1 MVFVQYA
8 KLSLGKLAYFT
19 KCAEQGLNVIL
30 NSSPRLSR
38 CTEPPCF
45 HFEMVWTH
53 ACQFF
58 LWSTVEISCRQC
70 LQGSS
75 RTSGTLCVSK
85 IARWC
90 CLRTVDSLGAPRG
103 GCTAFSCERGIVR
116 LLPPALL
123 RALPD
128 EPYELL
134 FFFPHY
140 YTVLPYLFL
149 CCSLLEVWF
158 FSMNLSWQKCFWREV
173 IKICL
178 CTSPFVFVC
187 THGQR
192 PG

>member
-19 KCAEQGLNVIL
+19 KCAEQGLKVIL
-30 NSSPRLSR
+30 SSSPHLSR
-38 CTEPPCF
+38 GTEPPCF
-45 HFEMVWTH
+45 HFKMVWTH
-53 ACQFF
+53 TCQFF
-58 LWSTVEISCRQC
+58 LWSTVEISYRQC

-75 RTSGTLCVSK
+75 CTSGTLCMSK

-90 CLRTVDSLGAPRG
+90 YLRTVDSLGARRDG
-103 GCTAFSCERGIVR
+103 HTAFSCERGIVC

-123 RALPD
+123 RALPN
-128 EPYELL
+128 EPYDLL

-140 YTVLPYLFL
+140 AVLPYLFL
-149 CCSLLEVWF
+149 CCSLLEVCF
-158 FSMNLSWQKCFWREV
+158 NSMNLSWKKCFWREV

-178 CTSPFVFVC
+178 YTSLFVFVC
-187 THGQR
+187 THVQR